1 MKTLLHRLLARLT
14 RQAPAEA
21 APEPGERYLT
31 CLETGQRKPLLRRH
45 IREAFGMSPE
55 EYRQKWGLPEDY
67 PMVSR
72 AYAER
77 RKAARSMKFQG

>member
-1 MKTLLHRLLARLT
+1 MKTLLRRILARLARRT
-14 RQAPAEA
+14 PPEA
-21 APEPGERYLT
+21 APAPGDHYLT
-31 CLETGQRKPLLRRH
+31 CQETGQRMPLLRRH
-45 IREAFGMSPE
+45 IRETFGMSPE
-55 EYRQKWGLPEDY
+55 EYRKKWGLPEDY